1 MTENVENLIL
11 EHLRAM
17 RTWNAM
23 ADRQFAEIKHRL
35 AHIETAV
42 ARNGRDLAVN
52 YAEQVQDRHDLDLI
66 KDRLDRIEKRLG
78 LTDA

>member
-52 YAEQVQDRHDLDLI
+52 YAEQV
-66 KDRLDRIEKRLG
+66 
-78 LTDA
+78 